1 MKHLFTLSL
10 LLLVAVSTIFAAS
23 QVATSGRVV
32 TESGEAIP
40 FSTVLLLQGEEQVAG
55 LVTDAEGR
63 FTLTAPA
70 GLYMLQVHYL
80 GYEPLVR
87 EITLPADA
95 ELGDLTLTESST
107 EIEEVVVKAQLIR
120 READRFVVDVA
131 NSPVAV
137 GKDGVD
143 LLKTAPGVW
152 VQEDAISVNGNSGTK
167 VYVNDRELKLDG
179 DQLMTYLRNLHA
191 EDIQKIEVVP
201 QSGADF
207 DADSSAGI
215 ILITLKR
222 QRNDGLLG
230 SLSYTYR
237 GGEYTSYHNPYL
249 NLNYNRGGFNLYGS
263 GWVNVGDNLSESR
276 EQTTFLLRDMHLE
289 SASRQEEDFLHW
301 GGKLG
306 ALYEF
311 NSRHSVGAEFEY
323 WHNGSDE
330 STPSTTLVQEAG
342 VRTDNASLYLQE
354 NRRDNYTVTLNYIYR
369 IDTLGSHLKFLTD
382 YTYRAID
389 DANDNSTCKQSLG
402 LVTDSLYRER
412 SRSRY
417 GIYTA
422 TLALEQVLSPT
433 WRLKAGAKYTRNNT
447 RNEAEYRYR
456 KAEEWLPS
464 VVDDYAINYT
474 ENIGALYLI
483 ASGRVGRFSLT
494 AGLRG
499 EYTYTT
505 GKADD
510 LSQDYLS
517 LFPNAHLAWQL
528 DKQACHSLVAS
539 YSRSIRRPSFW
550 NLTPARMAISDYSY
564 QTGNPELKPAFNNQ
578 YSLTLTMW
586 HRYSL
591 SLNVTNHTDAIQQ
604 VMEPDPRDPDIL
616 MLTSR
621 NLPDDNS
628 YNASLSVPV
637 QLTKWW
643 QWNTN
648 AGATRLAQRLTPESP
663 VTYSNF
669 ASWYTAMT
677 FMLPAKFIIE
687 LSYYGNTN
695 LQVSNIS
702 IGKQHIFGASV
713 KKRLFNERLTLTLAG
728 NNLFNY
734 TQDISAIQPEF
745 QRSYSIRQ
753 PWGSRVIS
761 FSASYNFNAGKSF
774 QKRSVES
781 GSAEEKSRM

>member
-1 MKHLFTLSL
+1 MKQISILCL
-10 LLLVAVSTIFAAS
+10 LLLASLSSLWAAN
-23 QVATSGRVV
+23 QIAATGRVV
-32 TESGEAIP
+32 DTKGEPVSFA
-40 FSTVLLLQGEEQVAG
+40 TVLLLTQGEQVAG
-55 LVTDAEGR
+55 VVTGTDGR
-63 FTLTAPA
+63 FTVEAPA
-70 GLYMLQVHYL
+70 GSYTLQVNYL
-80 GYEPLVR
+80 GYKTLQR
-87 EITLPADA
+87 EVELPRDA
-95 ELGDLTLTESST
+95 ALGDLILEEGAT

-143 LLKTAPGVW
+143 LLKSAPGVW
-152 VQEDAISVNGNSGTK
+152 MQEDNISVNGNSGTK
-167 VYVNDRELKLDG
+167 VYVNDRELKLEG
-179 DQLMTYLRNLHA
+179 DQLITYLRNLRA
-191 EDIQKIEVVP
+191 EDISKIEVVP

-230 SLSYTYR
+230 SASYSYR

-249 NLNYNRGGFNLYGS
+249 NLNYNSGGLNLYGS
-263 GWVNVGDNLSESR
+263 GWVNVGDNLSIAEES
-276 EQTTFLLRDMHLE
+276 TTFLQRDMRLE
-289 SASRQEEDFLHW
+289 SFSRQEGEDFHW
-301 GGKLG
+301 GGKVG
-306 ALYEF
+306 TLYEF
-311 NSRHSVGAEFEY
+311 NARHSVGAEFEY

-330 STPSTTLVQEAG
+330 QTPSTTAVDQEG
-342 VRTDNASLYLQE
+342 LRTDNSSLYLQT
-354 NRRDNYTVTLNYIYR
+354 NTRDNYTVTLNYIYR

-389 DANDNSTCKQSLG
+389 DANDNSTRKQSLG
-402 LVTDSLYRER
+402 LITDSLYRER
-412 SRSRY
+412 SLSRY

-422 TLALEQVLSPT
+422 TLALEQVLTPK

-447 RNEAEYRYR
+447 RSEAQYRYLR
-456 KAEEWLPS
+456 GEQWVPS
-464 VVDDYAINYT
+464 VVDDYAIDYT

-483 ASGRVGRFSLT
+483 ASGRFGRFSLT

-499 EYTYTT
+499 EYTHTD
-505 GKADD
+505 GKSDE
-510 LSQDYLS
+510 LTQDYLS

-528 DKQACHSLVAS
+528 DKKQRHSLVAS

-564 QTGNPELKPAFNNQ
+564 QTGNPELDPAFNNN
-578 YSLTLTMW
+578 YSLTLVMW

-591 SLNVTNHTDAIQQ
+591 SLNVSNRTDAIQQ
-604 VMEPDPRDPDIL
+604 VMEPDPRNPDIL
-616 MLTSR
+616 LLTSR

-628 YNASLSVPV
+628 YNVSLSVPV

-648 AGATRLAQRLTPESP
+648 AGATRLAQRLTPESS
-663 VTYSNF
+663 VAYSNF

-677 FMLPAKFIIE
+677 FNLPAKFILE
-687 LSYYGNTN
+687 LSYYGNTR
-695 LQVSNIS
+695 LMVSNIA
-702 IGKQHIFGASV
+702 IGEQQNFGCSL
-713 KKRLFNERLTLTLAG
+713 KKRLCNDRLTLTLSA
-728 NNLFNY
+728 NNLFDYNQQI
-734 TQDISAIQPEF
+734 TAHQPEF
-745 QRSYSIRQ
+745 HRSYTIRQ
-753 PWGSRVIS
+753 PWGSRVFG
-761 FSASYNFNAGKSF
+761 FSASYNFNAGKDF

-781 GSAEEKSRM
+781 GSAEERSRM